1 MMARGIG
8 EGDSGV
14 QRLDSSVLMS
24 LAQRKEWLLQ
34 CIRESLCP
42 NIFPGEASEHQAQR
56 FEVV

>member
-42 NIFPGEASEHQAQR
+42 NNTHTQQIT
-56 FEVV
+56 